1 MKTTDMLDDI
11 VNIKKQIA
19 QLETMLATKKKSLAN
34 YFESTGLTQESNGKA
49 TAYVQTKTTIDY
61 DIAKLQ
67 QRLTKE
73 QKNQVISKEYKINQP
88 KEFLKL
94 LSTYGLKDEAIKFIS
109 VEKSVNKEAL
119 NTLYEHG
126 DINLS
131 DLDGCYTAKVT
142 KTIAIRINE

>member
-1 MKTTDMLDDI
+1 M
-11 VNIKKQIA
+11 
-19 QLETMLATKKKSLAN
+19 
-34 YFESTGLTQESNGKA
+34 
-49 TAYVQTKTTIDY
+49 
-61 DIAKLQ
+61 
-67 QRLTKE
+67 
-73 QKNQVISKEYKINQP
+73 
-88 KEFLKL
+88 KL

-119 NTLYEHG
+119 NALYEHG